1 MSARLISAIAVS
13 AVAIVAL
20 VPPIAEA
27 AKFEGTVVAKKKSAR
42 TFTLKQ
48 DQGGGTFKI
57 KVTASTTFEG
67 LAGFGAIKVGARNI
81 EVIARKNAKGV
92 WIASRVQ
99 RSGKSGGGGG
109 GDGPGHS

>member
-1 MSARLISAIAVS
+1 MSARLIPAIAVS

-57 KVTASTTFEG
+57 KVTASTKYEG
-67 LAGFGAIKVGARNI
+67 LAGFGAIKVGTGNI
-81 EVIARKNAKGV
+81 EVVARKNAKGV
-92 WIASRVQ
+92 WIASKVQ
-99 RSGKSGGGGG
+99 RSGKSGGAGG
-109 GDGPGHS
+109 GDGPGRT